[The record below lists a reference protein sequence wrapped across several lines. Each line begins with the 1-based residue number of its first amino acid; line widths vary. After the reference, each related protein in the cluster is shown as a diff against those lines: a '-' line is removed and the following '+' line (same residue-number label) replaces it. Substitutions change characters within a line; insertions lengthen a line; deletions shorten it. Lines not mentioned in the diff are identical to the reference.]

1 LLTADQTRKAIGS
14 NAANTIDPPY
24 AAILAF
30 PATFLLPLAFGSTFT
45 FRLSAVDDVGL
56 NSSEGPRGADDA
68 LREAREEVPVEKAV
82 ALSIMAATTK
92 TAAMNLFMINVW
104 LLVV

>member
-1 LLTADQTRKAIGS
+1 M
-14 NAANTIDPPY
+14 
-24 AAILAF
+24 
-30 PATFLLPLAFGSTFT
+30 
-45 FRLSAVDDVGL
+45 GL